1 MDSKSKTKRIDEL
14 IKKIKQVASGDY
26 SARIELSDKNDELD
40 VLALNL
46 NAMIDGIGRRVAK
59 FDQTDK
65 DLKKSEERYRKQIEG
80 AMDAIVIADAETGI
94 IIDCNRVTE
103 ELVGRKKSELIG
115 QHQRILHPP
124 QELDERFS
132 KTFLRHRRDKE
143 GQVLEAQVITKDG
156 EIKDVAIKANVFE
169 LNGKKLIQG
178 IFRDVT
184 EYRKLVTDLERE
196 KVLMD
201 AMMDNFPE
209 YIYFKD
215 LDSNFLRISKVL
227 ATDVFGLTDPKEG
240 IGKSDFDFFPREHA
254 QKDYAEEQEIIKSG
268 KPVVNNEVKT
278 EWADGSVSWA
288 SITRLPLRN
297 EQGQIIG
304 TFGISRNIT
313 EHRKAEIE
321 LEHEKVLM
329 DAMMNNFP
337 EYIYFKDKDSNFLR
351 ISKVLATE
359 VFGLTNPKQAIGKSD
374 FDFFPREHAQKDY
387 DQEQKIIKSG
397 KPIVNNEVKTE
408 WADGSV
414 SWASI
419 TKMPLCDENGQII
432 GTFGVSRNITE
443 RKQIE
448 ESLEKERNLV
458 NTILDSLPDAVY
470 VKDAR
475 GRFLRTNKVHAKRWF
490 GLDNPAKVVGK
501 TDFDFFSKEHARQAY
516 EDEQEIIKTGTPLL
530 NKEEKETWHDRPDTW
545 VLTSKI
551 PLRDKEGKV
560 IGTVGITKD
569 ITDRKQIE
577 EALDRERNLLRL
589 LLNNIPDRVYVKD
602 LMSRFLIVNTAVLHK
617 LNVAEVEDVI
627 GKTDF
632 DFYPQEYADHFRS
645 DEEVIIQSGQ
655 PLINHEEFTVDAF
668 GNREFSLA
676 TKVPMRDR
684 QGKIIGLVGISRDI
698 TERKRAEEALK
709 YEKSLLD
716 GLMNNIPDS
725 IYFKD
730 RQCRLLK
737 INRRMMET
745 LNMTHDSEYFH
756 KTDVELFG
764 EEFGRKTV
772 DEDLHLME
780 TGEPIVGLV
789 ESRRLA
795 DGTLNWTSTTKVP
808 IRDAE
813 GKINGLVGITRTI
826 NDIKRAEEA
835 REKVIKELQATIEK
849 VNMLRGLIPICANCK
864 KIRDDQ
870 GYWSNVESYIANH
883 AEVEFTHGICPE
895 CMEKLYPDYV
905 KKKKTG
911 K

>member
-14 IKKIKQVASGDY
+14 IEKIKQVASGDY

-40 VLALNL
+40 VLAMNL
-46 NAMIDGIGRRVAK
+46 NTMIEGIRCRVAK

-65 DLKKSEERYRKQIEG
+65 ALKKSEERYRKQIEG

-132 KTFLRHRRDKE
+132 KTFLQHRREKE
-143 GQVLEAQVITKDG
+143 GQVLETQVITKNG
-156 EIKDVAIKANVFE
+156 EVKDVAIKANIFE

-178 IFRDVT
+178 IFRDIS

-201 AMMDNFPE
+201 AMMNNFPE

-215 LDSNFLRISKVL
+215 LKSHFLRISKVL
-227 ATDVFGLTDPKEG
+227 ATEVFSLADPKEA

-254 QKDYAEEQEIIKSG
+254 QKDYDEEQEIIKSG

-278 EWADGSVSWA
+278 EWVDGSVSWA
-288 SITRLPLRN
+288 SITRLPLRD

-321 LEHEKVLM
+321 LEREQVLM
-329 DAMMNNFP
+329 NAMMNNFP
-337 EYIYFKDKDSNFLR
+337 EYIYFKDLNSHFLR
-351 ISKVLATE
+351 ISKVLASE
-359 VFGLTNPKQAIGKSD
+359 VFGLADPKEAIGKGD
-374 FDFFPREHAQKDY
+374 FDFFPAEHAQKDY
-387 DQEQKIIKSG
+387 DEEQKIIKSG
-397 KPIVNNEVKTE
+397 KPVIDHEVKTE
-408 WADGSV
+408 WVDGSV

-419 TKMPLCDENGQII
+419 TKMPLRDENGRIT

-443 RKQIE
+443 RKRVE
-448 ESLEKERNLV
+448 EALEKERNLL

-470 VKDAR
+470 VKDAQS
-475 GRFLRTNKVHAKRWF
+475 RFLRTNKVHAKRWF

-501 TDFDFFSKEHARQAY
+501 TDFDFFSKEHAQQTY
-516 EDEQEIIKTGTPLL
+516 KDEQEIIKTGESLL
-530 NKEEKETWHDRPDTW
+530 NIEEKETWPDRPDTW

-551 PLRDKEGKV
+551 PLRDKEGKI

-569 ITDRKQIE
+569 ITERKQME
-577 EALDRERNLLRL
+577 ESLEKERE
-589 LLNNIPDRVYVKD
+589 LLNTVINNLPDKVYAKD
-602 LMSRFLIVNTAVLHK
+602 TEGRFIICNKAVASRMDEPDPAAL
-617 LNVAEVEDVI
+617 I
-627 GKTDF
+627 GKSDF
-632 DFYPQEYADHFRS
+632 DLIPHDLAARFYAD
-645 DEEVIIQSGQ
+645 EQKIIKSGK
-655 PLINHEEFTVDAF
+655 PLLNHEEPLNLPSGEIGWNLT
-668 GNREFSLA
+668 
-676 TKVPMRDR
+676 TKVPLRNK
-684 QGKIIGLVGISRDI
+684 QGKIIGIVGIAHDI
-698 TERKRAEEALK
+698 TERKQAEAALQ

-730 RQCRLLK
+730 QQCRLLK

-772 DEDLHLME
+772 DEDLHLIE

-789 ESRRLA
+789 ESRKLA

-808 IRDAE
+808 IQDAD

>member
-227 ATDVFGLTDPKEG
+227 ATEVFGLTDPKEG

-304 TFGISRNIT
+304 TFGI
-313 EHRKAEIE
+313 
-321 LEHEKVLM
+321 
-329 DAMMNNFP
+329 
-337 EYIYFKDKDSNFLR
+337 
-351 ISKVLATE
+351 
-359 VFGLTNPKQAIGKSD
+359 
-374 FDFFPREHAQKDY
+374 
-387 DQEQKIIKSG
+387 
-397 KPIVNNEVKTE
+397 
-408 WADGSV
+408 
-414 SWASI
+414 
-419 TKMPLCDENGQII
+419 
-432 GTFGVSRNITE
+432 SRNITE

-745 LNMTHDSEYFH
+745 LNMTHDSEYFQ

-772 DEDLHLME
+772 DEDLHLIE

-789 ESRRLA
+789 ESRKLA
-795 DGTLNWTSTTKVP
+795 DGSLNWTSTTKVP